1 VAAHLRIVYPS
12 RVPPP
17 RAHSP
22 VANLLLLTVVVLATL
37 GGAEL
42 FLRQR
47 ASHARDA
54 LRAQMGERALCTTA
68 SPDPRLIYTYKPNQC
83 GNNSQ
88 GYRDVEH
95 ELAKPAGVYRIVLI
109 GDSVAEGRDVG
120 PDSTFGRVLER
131 DLNARGDGRRY
142 EVILLAR
149 AGYST
154 SQELVLLD
162 TEAFQYE
169 PDLIL
174 WSYCLNDAADPVF
187 HNANG
192 NLGVYYHRAGLQ
204 LVALARATAFRVQQK
219 WRGRGCGTE
228 FHAFI
233 MCAYWKD
240 IHADMVRIARTAA
253 AHQVPVQVVV
263 HPVFED
269 RPGFERYSL
278 EGPYY
283 RLIEAIREIGKT
295 DGPMAAVDVLAEFR
309 PYRPRDL
316 KINRTDYFDPWH
328 LNQAGHMLTAR
339 SIEAGIP
346 RGDGAAGTGTAE
358 K

>member
-1 VAAHLRIVYPS
+1 MAAHLRIVYPS
-12 RVPPP
+12 RVPSTRRP
-17 RAHSP
+17 SSL
-22 VANLLLLTVVVLATL
+22 ANVVLLIAVMVVAL

-47 ASHARDA
+47 ASHARAA
-54 LRAQMGERALCTTA
+54 LRAQMGDHALCTMA
-68 SPDPRLIYTYKPNQC
+68 SPDRRLIYTYKPNEC
-83 GNNSQ
+83 GNNSH

-95 ELAKPAGVYRIVLI
+95 AFEKPHGVYRIVLI
-109 GDSVAEGRDVG
+109 GDSVAEGRDVA

-162 TEAFQYE
+162 TEAFRYQ

-192 NLGVYYHRAGLQ
+192 NLGVYYHPPGLQ
-204 LVALARATAFRVQQK
+204 LAALARATAFRVRQK
-219 WRGRGCGTE
+219 WLGRGCATE
-228 FHAFI
+228 FHGFI

-240 IHADMVRIARTAA
+240 IHAGMVRIARTAA
-253 AHQVPVQVVV
+253 THNVPVQVVV

-269 RPGFERYSL
+269 RPSFERYSL

-283 RLIEAIREIGKT
+283 RLIEDIREIGT
-295 DGPMAAVDVLAEFR
+295 TEGPIAPIDILAEFR
-309 PYRPRDL
+309 PYKPRDL

-328 LNQAGHMLTAR
+328 LNQAGHILTAL
-339 SIEAGIP
+339 SIEPSIP
-346 RGDGAAGTGTAE
+346 RGDGAVDSGTAE